1 MVYDYVIGGAGAAG
15 MQLALAMATDTYF
28 KNKSI
33 LIIEPEQQGD
43 LNKRWCFWE
52 EGDSK
57 WQAWLDASWQHA
69 AVRTNRYQFNL
80 PLGNYRYNMLRADT
94 FFAHAKETL
103 KHYSNVH
110 WCTDRIVAI
119 DAQDSPVKITTEK
132 GVYYAG
138 HVFDSRVETPIGK
151 AGREQIN
158 LLQHFRGWEVE
169 TETDCF
175 TEGLIE
181 LMDFRHALPA
191 TCSFMYVL
199 PFTARKALV
208 EFTVFSAESYP
219 DSVYDRCIENY
230 LKPHRYSITHIE
242 AGVIPMST
250 MPFHTMGNA
259 FVTKIGT
266 AGSWVKPSTG
276 YSFSASGQKVK
287 QVISNIKAGKAPD
300 TQLIKSRF
308 RYYDR
313 LLLDILARNNA
324 LGPALFETLY
334 RKNDISLLFRFLD
347 EQTTFFEE
355 LLIMSRFNPL
365 PFIKSIF
372 RSMGAKLRRNV

>member
-15 MQLALAMATDTYF
+15 MQLALAMAKDAYF
-28 KNKSI
+28 KHKSM
-33 LIIEPEQQGD
+33 LIIEPEQQAD
-43 LNKRWCFWE
+43 VNKRWCFWE
-52 EGDSK
+52 EGDSA
-57 WQAWLDASWQHA
+57 WQAWLDASWEQA
-69 AVRTNRYQFNL
+69 AVRTTRYQFNL
-80 PLGNYRYNMLRADT
+80 PLGNYRYNMLRAET
-94 FFAHAKETL
+94 FFANAKEIL
-103 KHYSNVH
+103 KQYSNVH
-110 WCTDRIVAI
+110 WCTDRIVDI
-119 DAQDSPVKITTEK
+119 DAQHSPVKITTEK
-132 GVYYAG
+132 GHYYAG
-138 HVFDSRVETPIGK
+138 HLFDSRVEIPSGK

-158 LLQHFRGWEVE
+158 LRQHFRGWEVE

-175 TEGLIE
+175 TEGVIE
-181 LMDFRHALPA
+181 LMDFRHALPD

-199 PFTARKALV
+199 PFSARKALV
-208 EFTVFSAESYP
+208 EFTAFSAELYS
-219 DSVYDRCIENY
+219 DAVYDRCIEEY
-230 LKPHRYSITHIE
+230 LKPHRYRITHIE

-287 QVISNIKAGKAPD
+287 QLIANIKAGKAPD
-300 TQLIKSRF
+300 APLIKWRF

-324 LGPALFETLY
+324 QGPALFETLY

-355 LLIMSRFNPL
+355 LLIMSRFNPF
-365 PFIKSIF
+365 PFIKSML
-372 RSMGAKLRRNV
+372 RSLGAGLRRNV

>member
-15 MQLALAMATDTYF
+15 MQLALAMAKDAYF
-28 KNKSI
+28 NHKSI
-33 LIIEPEQQGD
+33 LIIEPEQHAD
-43 LNKRWCFWE
+43 ASKRWCFWE
-52 EGDSK
+52 EGDSS
-57 WQAWLDASWQHA
+57 WQEWLDASWQHA

-103 KHYSNVH
+103 KQYAHVH

-138 HVFDSRVETPIGK
+138 HVFDSRVEIPDGK

-158 LLQHFRGWEVE
+158 LRQHFRGWEVE
-169 TETDCF
+169 TESDCF
-175 TEGLIE
+175 TEGVVE
-181 LMDFRHALPA
+181 LMDFRHALPG

-208 EFTVFSAESYP
+208 EFTAFSTELYSEA
-219 DSVYDRCIENY
+219 VYDRCIETY
-230 LKPHRYSITHIE
+230 LKPHRYRITHIE

-276 YSFSASGQKVK
+276 YSFFASGQKVK
-287 QVISNIKAGKAPD
+287 KLIANIKAGKAPD

-324 LGPALFETLY
+324 QGPALFETLY
-334 RKNDISLLFRFLD
+334 RKNDIGLLFRFLD

-355 LLIMSRFNPL
+355 LLIMSRFNPF
-365 PFIKSIF
+365 PFIKSMV
-372 RSMGAKLRRNV
+372 RSMGAKLGRNV